1 MTTLN
6 EEDPE
11 IGSFNA
17 HLNGEP
23 TSAIVISTEQAGIEV
38 KNNMLAVMPHFYG
51 RRIDN
56 PYEFLHEFC
65 KLCGIQR
72 RPSGST
78 EEDYRLRALPFAL
91 KGEADTW
98 FMRLPPNSIRTW
110 GDFRAVFLE
119 YFFPATRTNALK
131 KEIQGAT
138 QEDDETLSQYWG
150 RFKGM
155 LDACP
160 NNRMSEAEIYNN
172 FYEGMTPECKDLV
185 NSASGGDFS
194 RLRVSEAKRIL
205 SRLIDAKK
213 AYDSPR
219 TTLLRRGTVNAAS
232 EQPEDRM
239 EARMVKLEKA
249 IISALEKTKQATP
262 TEKCQAPL
270 GPEESYPHFNPLV
283 EGEYPAQVYAVGSW
297 NTNGSWNPGKQ
308 RDAPWRDHPNF
319 RWSDAD
325 LNQPAPQTQN
335 FPNRGEGPSS
345 WASRNSEGTHQLG
358 NRGPNGNANWS
369 SGNQPNWPNRYQ
381 QRNPADSYTPPHQ
394 RGFQGGA
401 GQPPQW
407 SAPQG
412 RYNQAAGSSGNFHQG
427 QGNNHYQNQQGNSHF
442 NQGHGYNQSASG
454 SGQPFQRPQQRH
466 VDNYSGGILN
476 NDVVNK
482 LQDTQ
487 NEQKAALDM
496 FTRQLS
502 QITTSISE
510 MRGNEGKI
518 PATVKTLGKENISQ
532 VVLRSGRTYD
542 GPIPQTEDGE
552 SSSKG
557 GMDDKLI
564 KEMVQARDELRSE
577 AFRGPPSQVETPFFL
592 DQEEEVANEENRENK
607 NEKETSPVKD
617 NNHEVQPTK
626 SFPYRG
632 EARKKKEDPVDF
644 MEIFG
649 KLEINLPFL

>member
-1 MTTLN
+1 
-6 EEDPE
+6 
-11 IGSFNA
+11 
-17 HLNGEP
+17 
-23 TSAIVISTEQAGIEV
+23 
-38 KNNMLAVMPHFYG
+38 
-51 RRIDN
+51 
-56 PYEFLHEFC
+56 
-65 KLCGIQR
+65 
-72 RPSGST
+72 
-78 EEDYRLRALPFAL
+78 
-91 KGEADTW
+91 
-98 FMRLPPNSIRTW
+98 
-110 GDFRAVFLE
+110 
-119 YFFPATRTNALK
+119 
-131 KEIQGAT
+131 
-138 QEDDETLSQYWG
+138 
-150 RFKGM
+150 M

-239 EARMVKLEKA
+239 EARMDKLEKT

-262 TEKCQAPL
+262 IEKCQAPL
-270 GPEESYPHFNPLV
+270 GPEESYPYYNPLAK
-283 EGEYPAQVYAVGSW
+283 GEYPAQVYAAGSW
-297 NTNGSWNPGKQ
+297 NANGSWNPGKQ

-335 FPNRGEGPSS
+335 FPNREEGPSS
-345 WASRNSEGTHQLG
+345 WASRNSEGTHQQG
-358 NRGPNGNANWS
+358 NRGLNGNANWS
-369 SGNQPNWPNRYQ
+369 SGNQPNWPSRYQ
-381 QRNPADSYTPPHQ
+381 QGNPADSYTPPHQ
-394 RGFQGGA
+394 RRFQGGA

-466 VDNYSGGILN
+466 VDNYSEDLLN

-487 NEQKAALDM
+487 NAQKAALDM
-496 FTRQLS
+496 L
-502 QITTSISE
+502 
-510 MRGNEGKI
+510 
-518 PATVKTLGKENISQ
+518 
-532 VVLRSGRTYD
+532 
-542 GPIPQTEDGE
+542 
-552 SSSKG
+552 
-557 GMDDKLI
+557 
-564 KEMVQARDELRSE
+564 AR
-577 AFRGPPSQVETPFFL
+577 
-592 DQEEEVANEENRENK
+592 
-607 NEKETSPVKD
+607 
-617 NNHEVQPTK
+617 
-626 SFPYRG
+626 
-632 EARKKKEDPVDF
+632 
-644 MEIFG
+644 
-649 KLEINLPFL
+649 